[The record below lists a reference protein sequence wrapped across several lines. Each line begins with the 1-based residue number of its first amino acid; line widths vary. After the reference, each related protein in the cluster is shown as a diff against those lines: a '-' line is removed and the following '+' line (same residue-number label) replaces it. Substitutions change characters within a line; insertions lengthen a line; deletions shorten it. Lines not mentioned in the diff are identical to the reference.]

1 MTVVTLFHWVLPER
15 WRGGW
20 IIFCT
25 ALFLAAYSLPSLI
38 VLTVMTGFLYWEAG
52 RHDHVSG
59 KRLIYIIAVTG
70 ALFSFFKIRATLA
83 GVNIDM
89 GAGTGSDAVENFIIP
104 LGLSY
109 YTFRCIHY
117 AIEKYKRTI
126 PANGA
131 YNLAQYLF
139 FLPTMTAGPIHRY
152 HSFDRDMRRKRW
164 NPYLFAEGIERMIY
178 GYVKI
183 SFLANFL
190 VGYIF
195 AVQVTEVMSAN
206 EALGSYLMMLQMG
219 MNLYFLFAGYSD
231 IAIGF
236 GMLLGYRVMENF
248 NWPFLARNVS
258 EFWRRWHISL
268 TSWCRDYVYM
278 GTISVTR
285 QAWLAALAAMLVMGL
300 WHEFSLRYIVW
311 GLYQGAGIVIW
322 QKFQNIKTHLPQVRN
337 RPVLWGIHV
346 FSTLL
351 TLHYVLVG
359 MMLVHHGTLGEAFD
373 FLGTIFFFW

>member
-1 MTVVTLFHWVLPER
+1 MAVVTLIHWVLPER

-20 IIFCT
+20 IILCT
-25 ALFLAAYSLPSLI
+25 ALFLAAYSLPSLA
-38 VLTVMTGFLYWEAG
+38 VLSIMTFILYGLAG
-52 RHDHVSG
+52 RRDHISG
-59 KRLIYIIAVTG
+59 KELVFIIGAIG
-70 ALFSFFKIRATLA
+70 ALFSFFKIRATMA

-89 GAGTGSDAVENFIIP
+89 GAGNGALENFIIP

-117 AIEKYKRTI
+117 AIEKYKHAI
-126 PANGA
+126 PAHGF

-139 FLPTMTAGPIHRY
+139 FLPTLTAGPIHRY
-152 HSFDRDMRRKRW
+152 PDFDRDLRRKRW

-183 SFLANFL
+183 SFFANFL
-190 VGYIF
+190 VSYVF
-195 AVQVTEVMSAN
+195 AVQVVEITAAN
-206 EALGSYLMMLQMG
+206 ESLGFYLMMLQMG

-236 GMLLGYRVMENF
+236 GMLLGYRVIENF

-258 EFWRRWHISL
+258 DFWRRWHISL

-300 WHEFSLRYIVW
+300 WHEFSLRYIIW

-322 QKFQNIKTHLPQVRN
+322 QKFQNIKPWLPQIRG
-337 RPVLWGIHV
+337 RPLLVFFRI

-359 MMLVHHGTLGEAFD
+359 MMLVHHGTLGEAID
-373 FLGTIFFFW
+373 FLETIFLFWR

>member
-1 MTVVTLFHWVLPER
+1 M
-15 WRGGW
+15 
-20 IIFCT
+20 
-25 ALFLAAYSLPSLI
+25 
-38 VLTVMTGFLYWEAG
+38 
-52 RHDHVSG
+52 
-59 KRLIYIIAVTG
+59 
-70 ALFSFFKIRATLA
+70 A

-89 GAGTGSDAVENFIIP
+89 GTGSDAVENFIIP

-117 AIEKYKRTI
+117 AIEKYKHAI
-126 PANGA
+126 PAHGF

-152 HSFDRDMRRKRW
+152 PDFDRDLRRKRW

-183 SFLANFL
+183 SFFANFL
-190 VGYIF
+190 VGYVF
-195 AVQVTEVMSAN
+195 ASQVIEVIAVN
-206 EALGSYLMMLQMG
+206 ESLGFYLMMLQMG
-219 MNLYFLFAGYSD
+219 MNLYFLFAGYTD

-236 GMLLGYRVMENF
+236 GMLLGFRVIENF

-258 EFWRRWHISL
+258 DFWRRWHISL

-300 WHEFSLRYIVW
+300 WHEFSLRYIIW

-322 QKFQNIKTHLPQVRN
+322 QKFQNIKPWLPQIRS
-337 RPVLWGIHV
+337 RPLLLLLRI

-359 MMLVHHGTLGEAFD
+359 MMLVHHGTLGEAID
-373 FLGTIFFFW
+373 FLGTIFLFWR